1 MYACIH
7 CRGKFRMLLEWASE
21 QNVHLVQ
28 AQLVPFLDI
37 RNEKHPF
44 LRALIWARAEH
55 IIFLRIYTPSPH
67 LISINHYHVRA
78 HVWLFLYHVSPHWK
92 RHIGL
97 VLLSYLFSR
106 LQFKMK
112 CSDNTNFTMGIR
124 PSISKYAPF
133 FEVYGLLYS
142 VCWRHRY
149 SQTYEIEG
157 TGCFMILQISV
168 SLSWMFLYCL
178 RHCVL

>member
-1 MYACIH
+1 
-7 CRGKFRMLLEWASE
+7 MLLEWASE

-97 VLLSYLFSR
+97 VLLSYLFGR
-106 LQFKMK
+106 LPFKMK
-112 CSDNTNFTMGIR
+112 CSSNTNFTMGL
-124 PSISKYAPF
+124 KTKH
-133 FEVYGLLYS
+133 FEVCTIFWSLRYVVFCLLKTQVFSDLWNWRNWLLHDIPDICIFILDVFVLSETLFAIKLKS
-142 VCWRHRY
+142 VAVTKHA
-149 SQTYEIEG
+149 
-157 TGCFMILQISV
+157 
-168 SLSWMFLYCL
+168 
-178 RHCVL
+178 